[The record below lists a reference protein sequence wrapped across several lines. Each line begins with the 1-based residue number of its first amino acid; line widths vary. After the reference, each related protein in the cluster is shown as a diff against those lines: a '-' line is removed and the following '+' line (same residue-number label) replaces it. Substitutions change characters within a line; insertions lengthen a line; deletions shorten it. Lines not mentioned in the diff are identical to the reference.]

1 MKTNYEFVK
10 RKIFDEY
17 YLVPIG
23 EAANKFQ
30 GIIAINDVSSFI
42 FDCLPDCGSA
52 EEVASRLVEKYDTD
66 AETADAD
73 VKEFLNVLREQGI
86 ID

>member
-1 MKTNYEFVK
+1 MKINYEFVK
-10 RKIFDEY
+10 RKIFNDY

-30 GIIAINDVSSFI
+30 GIMAINDVSAFI
-42 FDCLPDCGSA
+42 FDCLPDCSSA
-52 EEVASRLVEKYDTD
+52 EEIAAKLVEVYDTD
-66 AETADAD
+66 SETALSDTEA
-73 VKEFLNVLREQGI
+73 FMAVLREQGI

>member
-1 MKTNYEFVK
+1 MKINYEFVK

-30 GIIAINDVSSFI
+30 GIIALNDVSSLI

-52 EEVASRLVEKYDTD
+52 EEIASRLVEVFDTD
-66 AETADAD
+66 AETAVSDAE
-73 VKEFLNVLREQGI
+73 EFLAVLREQGI

>member
-1 MKTNYEFVK
+1 MKINYEFVK

-42 FDCLPDCGSA
+42 FDCIPDCTCA
-52 EEVASRLVEKYDTD
+52 EEIASKLVEIYDTD
-66 AETADAD
+66 AETAISD
-73 VKEFLNVLREQGI
+73 VEEFLTVLREQGI

>member
-1 MKTNYEFVK
+1 MKINYEFVK

-23 EAANKFQ
+23 EAANRFQ

-52 EEVASRLVEKYDTD
+52 EEIASKLVEIYDTD
-66 AETADAD
+66 AETVISD
-73 VKEFLNVLREQGI
+73 VEEFLAILREQGI